1 MIEALKL
8 PAGEIAESDEILKA
22 CAEKGIT
29 EISGCIDSQKAHLA
43 ACLHPEKGASLLV
56 AENEKKARDL
66 FDDMQ
71 LFEPDVMY
79 FPRRDMLF
87 EGADLEGNLL
97 TRQRIQVIRALIE
110 QENVTIVTST
120 GGCMDHLLPLRVF
133 RNHTL
138 RIEKGGTVDLKAIAR
153 TLAQMGY
160 ERTVQTDAAGQFS
173 IRGDILDIYDLTEE
187 NPWRVELWD
196 DEVDTIRTFD
206 PESQRSLGEVDEITV
221 FPATEMIGSG
231 SDDEETGAFGRV
243 SASFARQL
251 TDTFPDYLPEGSII
265 FLDEPM
271 RIMDAAKSISDEYRE
286 AVRRRAE
293 EGKADPSSADRLIT
307 EDMLAADLERRR
319 CTALCL
325 MEQHHL
331 PMEIRSR
338 FAVTARAVSPY
349 NNQFGMLV
357 KDLKL
362 WKDNGNRMILLSA
375 SRSRGMRLAE
385 DLTGEGITAF
395 YSEDASRRLNPGEV
409 LVTRG
414 SISRGFEYPL
424 QKFVLITESDI
435 FGAQRVRKKSAASRT
450 ETDAGKVIRSFSEL
464 SVGDYVVHEDHGVGI
479 YRGIEKVTA
488 DGTTR
493 DYIRIEYAGGSS
505 LLIPAS
511 QLELLQKYA
520 GSEGHRP
527 KVNTLGGK
535 EWGDSR
541 RKVCSAVKNIAKEL
555 VSLYAARSNAEGFR
569 YDPDTEWQREFEEM
583 FPFEET
589 ESQLRA
595 IEDTKKDMESG
606 KVMDRL
612 ICGDV
617 GYGKTEVAIRAAF
630 KAVQNQKQVVLLCPT
645 TILAQ
650 QHYNTF
656 TQRMKDF
663 PVRVDLLSRFRT
675 SAQQN
680 KTLKDL
686 KKGMV
691 DILIGTHRVLSSDVK
706 FKDLGLLI
714 IDEEQRFGVS
724 AKEKI
729 KELRKNI
736 DVLTLT
742 ATPIPRTLHM
752 SLIGIRDISMLEEPP
767 LDRMPIQT
775 YVMEYDDEI
784 AREAISRELARGG
797 QVYFVYNRVRG
808 IAEMTKRI
816 RELVPDAVVEYAH
829 GQMDERQLEQIMV
842 RFVNGEIDVLVS
854 TTIIETG
861 MDIPNVNTLIIADSD
876 RLGLSQLYQLRGR
889 VGRSS
894 RNAYAFLMYQKD
906 KILKE
911 TAEKRLGAIREFTE
925 LGSGVKIAM
934 RDLEIR
940 GAGNLL
946 GAEQSGHM
954 ETVGYDLY
962 CKMLREAVLEEKG
975 GQAAE
980 EFETSVDIQVS
991 AYIPASYIEEENQK
1005 LDIYKRI
1012 SSISSEAEAEDIMD
1026 ELLDRFGEPPAEVRS
1041 LIAVALLKE
1050 EAHRVFITEI
1060 RQTGDEIRFTFLKDA
1075 KLDGTVI
1082 PAMVSNPSYGGR
1094 LSFHPGETPYFL
1106 YIREKQS
1113 ARPVR
1118 PVRAGRI
1125 SGARVGRTAAKSK
1138 PAAVRKQKPKSVLQE
1153 TQQLV
1158 HDMQKMLPE
1167 NTDA

>member
-8 PAGEIAESDEILKA
+8 PAGEIVESDEILQS

-43 ACLHPEKGASLLV
+43 ACLHPEGGASLLV
-56 AENEKKARDL
+56 SENEKKAREL

-71 LFEPDVMY
+71 LFAPDVMY
-79 FPRRDMLF
+79 FPRRDLLF
-87 EGADLEGNLL
+87 EGADVEGNLL

-133 RNHTL
+133 EKSIL
-138 RIEKGGTVDLKAIAR
+138 RIETGGTLDLTKTAAVLAR
-153 TLAQMGY
+153 MGY
-160 ERTVQTDAAGQFS
+160 ERTAQTDAAGQFS

-187 NPWRVELWD
+187 KPWRVELWG

-206 PESQRSLGEVDEITV
+206 PDSQRSLGEQNAISI
-221 FPATEMIGSG
+221 FPATEWIGRDQKS
-231 SDDEETGAFGRV
+231 
-243 SASFARQL
+243 L

-271 RIMDAAKSISDEYRE
+271 RIMDAAKSISEEYRE

-293 EGKADPSSADRLIT
+293 EGKADPAAADRMIT
-307 EDMLAADLERRR
+307 DDMLAADLERRR

-331 PMEIRSR
+331 PMEIRRR
-338 FAVTARAVSPY
+338 FSVTARAVSPY
-349 NNQFGMLV
+349 NNQFGMLE
-357 KDLKL
+357 KDLKR
-362 WKDNGNRMILLSA
+362 WKDNGNRIILLSA
-375 SRSRGMRLAE
+375 SRSRGIRLAE
-385 DLTGEGITAF
+385 NLTADGISAF
-395 YSEDASRRLNPGEV
+395 FSEDESRKLNPGEIMV
-409 LVTRG
+409 AHG
-414 SISRGFEYPL
+414 SIARGFEYPL
-424 QKFVLITESDI
+424 QKFVVITESDI
-435 FGAQRVRKKSAASRT
+435 FGAQRVRKKPAART
-450 ETDAGKVIRSFSEL
+450 ESDAQKVIHDFSEL
-464 SVGDYVVHEDHGVGI
+464 SVGDYVVHEDHGIGI
-479 YRGIEKVTA
+479 YRGMEKVTS

-505 LLIPAS
+505 LFIPAS
-511 QLELLQKYA
+511 QLELLQKYSGA
-520 GSEGHRP
+520 SEQRP
-527 KVNTLGGK
+527 KISTLGGR
-535 EWGDSR
+535 EWGESR
-541 RKVCSAVKNIAKEL
+541 RKVRSAVKNIAKEL

-595 IEDTKKDMESG
+595 IAETKKDMESG

-663 PVRVDLLSRFRT
+663 PVRVDLLSRFRS
-675 SAQQN
+675 SAQQH

-686 KKGMV
+686 EKGMV

-724 AKEKI
+724 SKEKI

-829 GQMDERQLEQIMV
+829 GQMDERQLEKIMV

-894 RNAYAFLMYQKD
+894 RNAYAFLMYQKNRV
-906 KILKE
+906 LKE
-911 TAEKRLGAIREFTE
+911 TAEKRLAAIREFTD

-954 ETVGYDLY
+954 ESVGYDLY

-975 GQAAE
+975 GEPEE
-980 EFETSVDIQVS
+980 EFETSVDIQVT
-991 AYIPASYIEEENQK
+991 AYIPSTYIEEENQK

-1012 SSISSEAEAEDIMD
+1012 SSIRNETEAEDMLD

-1041 LIAVALLKE
+1041 LIDVALLRE
-1050 EAHRVFITEI
+1050 EAHHVFITEI

-1082 PAMVSNPSYGGR
+1082 PEMVSDPAYGGR
-1094 LSFHPGETPYFL
+1094 LSFHPGEAPYFL
-1106 YIREKQS
+1106 YIREKQP
-1113 ARPVR
+1113 AR
-1118 PVRAGRI
+1118 PVRAGRAA
-1125 SGARVGRTAAKSK
+1125 GPRGMRRPMPGLKTAGTKTAAGAKTAAG
-1138 PAAVRKQKPKSVLQE
+1138 PAAAAVRQPKRKSVLQE
-1153 TQQLV
+1153 TKALV
-1158 HDMQKMLPE
+1158 QDMQRMLPR
-1167 NTDA
+1167 